1 MDYELGSDAGELRQ
15 RLRDLIDANLPA
27 GFLGAFSED
36 PQDLATT
43 QAFCKL
49 LASEGLLALAWPE
62 EYGGGGGSTWQQTVL
77 REEMWAHHEPRG
89 AQYMGINWVGPALMR
104 YGTETQKT
112 KHLAAIA
119 AGEVIWCQGFS
130 EPEAGTD
137 LASLRTRAVPDDGG
151 WLVTGQKIWTSYA
164 QMASWCVLA
173 TCTDP
178 DAPSA
183 KRLTLFLVPMD
194 RAGITVRPIRSTLGP
209 HHLNEVFLDSVRVS
223 PDEVLGEVGG
233 GWQVMREALAFERVG
248 IARYARCESLLDRL
262 QTELGADWDKL
273 PETQRTRWARA
284 LIDLRVARLLAYRA
298 VSLQDPED
306 TAAANVAASAAR
318 IATTTCD
325 QQVAEL
331 LFDVLGPVAL
341 DSGPSAALA
350 GAIEDHWRYA
360 QAATVASGTI
370 EVQRMLVARDVLGGR
385 G

>member
-1 MDYELGSDAGELRQ
+1 MHVDYDLGTDANDLRQ
-15 RLRDLIDANLPA
+15 RLRSLIRAHLPPD
-27 GFLGAFSED
+27 FLGAFTDDPED
-36 PQDLATT
+36 FAAAQS
-43 QAFCKL
+43 FCKL
-49 LASEGLLALAWPE
+49 LASEGLLALAWPR
-62 EYGGGGGSTWQQTVL
+62 EYGGGGGSIWQQTVL

-104 YGTETQKT
+104 YGTAAQKA

-119 AGEVIWCQGFS
+119 GGEVVWCQGFS

-137 LASLRTRAVPDDGG
+137 LVSLRTRAVPDGDT
-151 WLVTGQKIWTSYA
+151 WVVTGQKIWTSYA

-178 DAPSA
+178 DAQKD

-194 RAGITVRPIRSTLGP
+194 RAGITVRPIRSMLGP
-209 HHLNEVFLDSVRVS
+209 HHLNEVFLDDVRVYRE
-223 PDEVLGEVGG
+223 EVLGEVGG

-248 IARYARCESLLDRL
+248 IARYARCESLLERL
-262 QTELGADWDKL
+262 RCELGERWDEL
-273 PETQRTRWARA
+273 PEPLQARWARA

-298 VSLQDPED
+298 VSLQDD
-306 TAAANVAASAAR
+306 GAAPVAASVAR

-331 LFDVLGPVAL
+331 LLEVLGPEAL
-341 DSGPSAALA
+341 DSGPSAPLK

-370 EVQRMLVARDVLGGR
+370 EVQRMLVARDVLGGAHR
-385 G
+385 

>member
-1 MDYELGSDAGELRQ
+1 MDYDLGADAGELRQ
-15 RLRDLIDANLPA
+15 RLRTLIGAQLPA
-27 GFLGAFSED
+27 DFLGAFTDD
-36 PQDLATT
+36 PDDFAAT
-43 QAFCKL
+43 QAFCKV
-49 LASEGLLALAWPE
+49 LASEGLLALAWPTE
-62 EYGGGGGSTWQQTVL
+62 FGGGGGSVWQQTVL

-104 YGTETQKT
+104 YGTAAQKAQ
-112 KHLAAIA
+112 HLAAIA

-137 LASLRTRAVPDDGG
+137 LASLRTRAVADGAG
-151 WLVTGQKIWTSYA
+151 WVVTGQKIWTSYA

-178 DAPSA
+178 DAPKA
-183 KRLTLFLVPMD
+183 ERLTLFLVPMD
-194 RAGITVRPIRSTLGP
+194 ADGITVRPIRSMLGP
-209 HHLNEVFLDSVRVS
+209 HHLNEMFFDGVRVY

-233 GWQVMREALAFERVG
+233 GWQVMRDALAFERVG
-248 IARYARCESLLDRL
+248 IARYARCESLLEKLR
-262 QTELGADWDKL
+262 TELGDGWEEL
-273 PETQRTRWARA
+273 PESLRTRWART

-298 VSLQDPED
+298 VSLQDD
-306 TAAANVAASAAR
+306 AAAPAAASAAR

-331 LFDVLGPVAL
+331 LLDVLGPTAL
-341 DSGPSAALA
+341 DSGCGAPVH

-370 EVQRMLVARDVLGGR
+370 EVQRMLVARDVLGAR
-385 G
+385 R